1 MPVSSQ
7 VHKYFINSWLV
18 LLAVCHNFHHRSQF
32 LSQFQ
37 LPKYQVAQ
45 YNNLDEMSQY
55 SALSPPRLSA
65 CLARATNAS
74 LQSPHGRGIQVHR
87 YYPGEDDEDGDDEED
102 TTTGK
107 ASLSSSWSPLASYLL
122 LRWQDNE
129 LLDVCDDQ
137 HRLYLHRLCRSLHLH
152 PLVHLYLHPNLCH
165 CHGHIHF
172 AKGTR

>member
-18 LLAVCHNFHHRSQF
+18 LPAVCHNFHHRSQF
-32 LSQFQ
+32 WSQFQ

-87 YYPGEDDEDGDDEED
+87 YYPGAHDED

-129 LLDVCDDQ
+129 LLDVCDDK
-137 HRLYLHRLCRSLHLH
+137 HRLHLHCLCRSLDLYS
-152 PLVHLYLHPNLCH
+152 LVGPDCSLVID
-165 CHGHIHF
+165 HIHSS
-172 AKGTR
+172 TL